1 MRHSSAA
8 SSISAIIASTVL
20 ASGAFAA
27 PKKASDLKSEKDK
40 ISYILGHQIGGNFKK
55 NSIELNSEIFA
66 AAVNE
71 ALAGKT
77 SVISTED
84 TQKIMTEFQGAVQ
97 KKAEAKRKEQGDKN
111 VETGKKFLAENG
123 KKPGVVTLTSGLQYK
138 ILKEGAGAAPKAS
151 DTVTTHYEGR
161 LIDGTVFD
169 SSIKRK
175 EPASFPVNGVI
186 KGWTE
191 ALQLMKPGAK
201 WQLYV
206 PSDLAY
212 GAQGAGADIG
222 PNSTLIFDVELIS
235 IAAPEKKEEKKEEKK
250 DEKK

>member
-1 MRHSSAA
+1 MRHISAA

-84 TQKIMTEFQGAVQ
+84 TQKINEISKSHDGGPPVQ
-97 KKAEAKRKEQGDKN
+97 SSTRRNLRIDLARN
-111 VETGKKFLAENG
+111 VSIRMLNTPSPCNPPSLWSA
-123 KKPGVVTLTSGLQYK
+123 SGL
-138 ILKEGAGAAPKAS
+138 
-151 DTVTTHYEGR
+151 
-161 LIDGTVFD
+161 VF
-169 SSIKRK
+169 
-175 EPASFPVNGVI
+175 P
-186 KGWTE
+186 
-191 ALQLMKPGAK
+191 LC
-201 WQLYV
+201 
-206 PSDLAY
+206 
-212 GAQGAGADIG
+212 
-222 PNSTLIFDVELIS
+222 
-235 IAAPEKKEEKKEEKK
+235 
-250 DEKK
+250 